1 MLNKILKSILI
12 GSFLLGATLTF
23 SSCEKEDET
32 VGIVIVKRS
41 SGQLVS
47 NAQVTL
53 FPDPTVSTGGE
64 LPNPSLTQTEDTD
77 ANGEARFT
85 YDLEAILNIEVTKQ
99 DGNSLYVGS
108 NIIRLLRGKTVTKVV
123 EIN

>member
-1 MLNKILKSILI
+1 MLNKIFKSILI
-12 GSFLLGATLTF
+12 GSFLLGIILTF
-23 SSCEKEDET
+23 SSCEKEEET
-32 VGIVIVKRS
+32 IGVVVVKRS

-53 FPDPTVSTGGE
+53 FPDPTISSGGE

-77 ANGEARFT
+77 SNGEARFT
-85 YDLEAILNIEVTKQ
+85 YDLEAILNIEVIKE
-99 DGNSLYVGS
+99 DGNSVYVGS